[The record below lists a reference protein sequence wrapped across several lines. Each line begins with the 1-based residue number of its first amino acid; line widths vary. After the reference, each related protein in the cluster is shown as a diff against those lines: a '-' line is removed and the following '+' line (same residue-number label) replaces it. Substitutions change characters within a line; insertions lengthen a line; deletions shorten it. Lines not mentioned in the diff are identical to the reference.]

1 MSNLR
6 YRRRAA
12 DRRRR
17 ATEPV
22 NVGRICYPIR
32 VATSIATSVRRARL
46 SDTAALA
53 DLVNRAFAVEA
64 SFIEG
69 QRTDADEIAALIR
82 SGGFLVLE
90 YDRGI
95 CAAVLFQRPGERDGL
110 PSSHAYFGMLSVL
123 PELQGMGLG
132 RRLVRVAEAMAEAA
146 GATSMRLRIINIR
159 EELSRWYKSLGYREV
174 GTAPCAGIPLK
185 QACHFIDME
194 KPLVPEAPLYAGNEI
209 GAA

>member
-1 MSNLR
+1 M
-6 YRRRAA
+6 A
-12 DRRRR
+12 
-17 ATEPV
+17 
-22 NVGRICYPIR
+22 I
-32 VATSIATSVRRARL
+32 SIAASVRRARL
-46 SDTAALA
+46 SDTAALT
-53 DLVNRAFAVEA
+53 DLVNRAFEVEA
-64 SFIEG
+64 SFIDG

-90 YDRGI
+90 YERGI

-146 GATSMRLRIINIR
+146 GASSLRLRIINIR
-159 EELSRWYKSLGYREV
+159 EELSRWYRSLGYREV
-174 GTAPCAGIPLK
+174 GTTPCAQMPIKRP
-185 QACHFIDME
+185 CHFIEME
-194 KPLVPEAPLYAGNEI
+194 KPLAPAPVYAGSEI